1 MNWETLA
8 NSEIVENLG
17 LTLIHSL
24 WQIALV
30 ALVLFTLLRITK
42 KCSANFRY
50 LISVTALL
58 VAFVLPVATF
68 VYYAENHSI
77 NLSLKENYKPG
88 YIEEINK
95 DFRRAESFP
104 AASNAEAQTEGA
116 KGMNVFAS
124 AQILRNFF
132 KDNLPAALP
141 FAVAL
146 WFLGISIFS
155 FRLAG
160 GVWQLRR
167 YKTREI
173 SAPDAVWQARFS
185 YLCERLEIKRK
196 VKLLQSFSIETPI
209 VIGWLKPVI
218 LIPASVFLQISP
230 KELETIITHELI
242 HIRRCDAFV
251 NFAQS
256 IVEVLFFYHPCAWW
270 ISKVIRR
277 EREFAGDEAVIEIF
291 SASAL
296 VYANALANLEVVR
309 QTANR
314 KLSPLATAAVNGG
327 NLMQRISKIL
337 QKNTEIRRSASTAW
351 SAILALAFISAIM
364 LGVFS
369 SSQTS
374 FVNAQRLAK
383 GKKLAI
389 GFVSIPPLD
398 RTDNPP
404 KDSDATARLMIAKLN
419 QYKIPAIGFV
429 QGGMVSDGEKLYPVR
444 ANIVRLW
451 RDAGLEIGI
460 GGYKHIWFYNMPFD
474 DYVANTEKNEKIVR
488 QILAEKNL
496 TPRYFSYPYMNT
508 GKSVEDKMRFENW
521 LASRDLA
528 SVKYTIDNQEWMYSY
543 AYEMARNDND
553 VNTMREIR
561 ADFLDYM
568 TKMFDHFEA
577 YSQEMFGRDI
587 AQTMVLSPS
596 RLVTDSADELFGM
609 IKNRGYQFVSM
620 DEALKDEAYQTPE
633 TFTGESGISWF
644 ERWAITQKKRLRDEP
659 RESAMIRKI
668 WNERNPKK

>member
-8 NSEIVENLG
+8 NSELVENLG
-17 LTLIHSL
+17 ITLVHSL

-30 ALVLFTLLRITK
+30 AFVLFSLLRITK

-50 LISVTALL
+50 LISVFAL
-58 VAFVLPVATF
+58 VVSFVLPVVTF
-68 VYYAENHSI
+68 VYYAENQAT
-77 NLSLKENYKPG
+77 NLFLKENYKPN
-88 YIEEINK
+88 YTEEINK
-95 DFRRAESFP
+95 DLRRAENFP
-104 AASNAEAQTEGA
+104 AATKAETQTAGA
-116 KGMNVFAS
+116 NGKNIYAS
-124 AQILRNFF
+124 IENLRNFF
-132 KDNLPAALP
+132 KDNFSAALP
-141 FAVAL
+141 FIVAL
-146 WFLGISIFS
+146 WFLGMLIFT

-160 GVWQLRR
+160 GVWQLHR
-167 YKTREI
+167 YKTRDI
-173 SAPDAVWQARFS
+173 SAPNDVWQERFL
-185 YLCERLEIKRK
+185 YLCGRLKINQK
-196 VKLLQSFSIETPI
+196 VKLLQSYSIETPV

-218 LIPASVFLQISP
+218 LVPASVFLQISP

-242 HIRRCDAFV
+242 HIRRFDAFV

-277 EREFAGDEAVIEIF
+277 EREFAADEAVIETFGTSPLI
-291 SASAL
+291 
-296 VYANALANLEVVR
+296 YANALANLEAVR
-309 QTANR
+309 LRANR
-314 KLSPLATAAVNGG
+314 KLTPLATAANGG

-337 QKNTEIRRSASTAW
+337 QKNTEIKRSASAW
-351 SAILALAFISAIM
+351 TAILALAFISAIM

-369 SSQTS
+369 SSQPS
-374 FVNAQRLAK
+374 FVNAQTQAK

-398 RTDNPP
+398 RSANAP
-404 KDSDATARLMIAKLN
+404 KDADATARLIIAKLN

-429 QGGMVSDGEKLYPVR
+429 QGGMISDGEKLYPVR

-460 GGYKHIWFYNMPFD
+460 GGYKHIWFHNTPYD

-496 TPRYFSYPYMNT
+496 PLRYFSYPFLNT
-508 GKSVEDKMRFENW
+508 GKTTEDKARFENW
-521 LASRDLA
+521 LASRDLS

-543 AYEMARNDND
+543 AYDMARNDND
-553 VNTMREIR
+553 LNTMKEIR
-561 ADFLDYM
+561 AEFLDYM
-568 TKMFDHFEA
+568 TKMFDHYEA
-577 YSQEMFGRDI
+577 YSSEMFGRDI
-587 AQTMVLSPS
+587 AQTMVLTPS
-596 RLVTDSADELFGM
+596 RLITDSADELFGM
-609 IKNRGYQFVSM
+609 IKNRGYRFVSM

-644 ERWAITQKKRLRDEP
+644 ERWTLTQKKRLRDEP
-659 RESAMIRKI
+659 RVSATVHKI
-668 WNERNPKK
+668 WNERNSKK